1 MDMKKIIYLFLVWCI
16 PYSFLNTSC
25 TDYLSIPV
33 EAEKENKDIFGDY
46 YNFQGYVDRLY
57 TYVIDPIGITM
68 DVCYGG
74 ETVSVTGW
82 TTGYNSV
89 RGLYLQ
95 YLTRGYLSTD
105 DTYGVGIWG
114 GWEAIRA
121 ANVGLQNFDLLQG
134 TDEEKNLIKG
144 QLLFMR
150 AFFHQEILAAWGP
163 IPYIDEVLVD
173 DFEKPRFFEYAAKDG
188 KTYQGYQACAMRIA
202 EDMQEAADLLPI
214 VWDNDTQ
221 NRGRCTKM
229 AALAYKARALLYAAS
244 PLMSEYSGLSIND
257 KKTAE
262 VNKDLMRMSAEAASA
277 AIKLA
282 LDNPSVYYLLDWDHY
297 TDMFYTVNGTTV
309 PWSNETIWGLC
320 QTIKGASNI
329 TNRLGRVQLPN
340 SSIFGG
346 NAVNNTVT
354 QNYVDLFEMSD
365 GTLYKPEYDGV
376 VTGSYADGT
385 QKCKMWDERDPR
397 FRRAIYVDR
406 DMAGYNAKTQLSLY
420 TGGSTRLADNCLS
433 PYYIHKFWA
442 KGANKTDNG
451 VEYNNFRF
459 MIPLMRLAEVYLI
472 YAEAVNEAT
481 GDANQKIGECG
492 LSALDAVNKIRER
505 ATHVPTDVN
514 GGAHGSFRKM
524 ILNERAV
531 ELCFEGQYWYDIRRY
546 KIGETMSKEP
556 IQTLDFTQE
565 WTNFSR
571 RTLLNRTFDT
581 PKHYWVPFPS
591 DLTKMYPEFPQN
603 QGWE

>member
-1 MDMKKIIYLFLVWCI
+1 MDMKKIIYLFLMWCI

-33 EAEKENKDIFGDY
+33 EAEKEDKDIFGDY

-57 TYVIDPIGITM
+57 TYLVDPIGLTM

-105 DTYGVGIWG
+105 ATYGNGIWF

-150 AFFHQEILAAWGP
+150 AFFHQEILSAWGA

-173 DFEKPRFFEYAAKDG
+173 NFDKPRFFEYAAKDG

-214 VWDNDTQ
+214 AWDNDTQ

-244 PLMSEYSGLSIND
+244 PLMSEYSGLSID
-257 KKTAE
+257 DRKPAE
-262 VNKDLMRMSAEAASA
+262 VNTDLMRMAAEAASA

-309 PWSNETIWGLC
+309 PWSNETIWGYC
-320 QTIKGASNI
+320 NTTKGAGNI
-329 TNRLGRVQLPN
+329 TNRLGRVHLPN
-340 SSIFGG
+340 SNIFGG

-365 GTLYKPEYDGV
+365 GSLYKQSYDGEV
-376 VTGSYADGT
+376 SGSYADGT
-385 QKCKMWDERDPR
+385 QKCRMWDDRDPR

-406 DMAGYNAKTQLSLY
+406 DMAGFNAKTQLSLY
-420 TGGSTRLADNCLS
+420 TGGSTRLADNCLC

-451 VEYNNFRF
+451 TEYNNFRF

-505 ATHVPTDVN
+505 ATHVPTDAN

-581 PKHYWVPFPS
+581 PKHYWVPFPT